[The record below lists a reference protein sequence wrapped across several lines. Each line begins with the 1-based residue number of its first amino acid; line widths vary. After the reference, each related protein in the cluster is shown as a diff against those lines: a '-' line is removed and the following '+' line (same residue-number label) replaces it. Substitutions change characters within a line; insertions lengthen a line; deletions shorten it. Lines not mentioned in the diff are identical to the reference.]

1 MMPMYV
7 SVTIRSLLLM
17 AYISFSNPN
26 YGRRKC
32 SRCLLSTDR
41 EEAAAIILGIKVI
54 ILIEPCAI
62 GRNFMKGSVLSER
75 ALNSFGVSK

>member
-7 SVTIRSLLLM
+7 SVTIWSLLLM
-17 AYISFSNPN
+17 AYIFSNPN

-32 SRCLLSTDR
+32 SSCMLGTDR
-41 EEAAAIILGIKVI
+41 EAAAIILGIKVI

-62 GRNFMKGSVLSER
+62 YGNFMNRSVLSER
-75 ALNSFGVSK
+75 ALDP